1 MVPVKLELKNFMCY
15 KDATLDLDTIHLAC
29 LSGDN
34 GAGKSAILDALTWS
48 LWGKARATADE
59 LIAMGEIEM
68 QTTLEFYIN
77 EQLYRVKRYRTR
89 KGAGQTVIS
98 FQIKSPTGDWR
109 NISGNSQRGTQ
120 EEIVKALRMEYDTFI
135 NSAFLLQGR
144 ADEFMTRTPGER
156 KKVLSDILGLSF
168 YDDLET
174 AAKEEAREAEQR
186 RRRLDE
192 RLAELNQDLDLRPT
206 YERQKEQAQVEYA
219 ESQLAFA
226 KSETEFGDLQRRE
239 DELKAKDRQLNETRR
254 TVEKDRLEL
263 AETVH
268 SLRKTKDQIEVCQEY
283 ISRRDSIENGY
294 KEFVTVDRELE
305 ILNQKFERFQQ
316 LINLR
321 RSLQDTI
328 KQAGMRLEAQQHQL
342 TLSLKEVEELSQQLP
357 RLEKAFET
365 LKAETATATEAQQKL
380 DKLKTAR
387 QEKLGEN
394 RFLGE
399 QIKQSDKLLAEI
411 KERADHV
418 PHVGEACETCGT
430 QLTEEAREKTINER
444 RREFADQRKAGR
456 ELKERQE
463 ALQTELQTLEKDLRD
478 LEKPAAKLAELQRR
492 SGSLERE
499 LLQARQASDKATD
512 YRKKLEET
520 GHRLEKDEYCSEE
533 RAKLIQVDRESKE
546 LAYDETAR
554 QSLRVKRDSLKQFEQ
569 QKTALV
575 DAERRI
581 IQLQES
587 LERETLRESRLR
599 QNLAENEALVEKLVV
614 EVAELPMLTARRL
627 QASQRKEEADLK
639 LKSSQRALWQAESN
653 LKRCDELE
661 EEKKVKLAAL
671 NEAANQK
678 SVYGELAEAFGKK
691 GLQALIIDTVLP
703 ELEDESNKLLGGMS
717 DGRMSVRFETIRDSK
732 KGDAIET
739 LDLKISDEAG
749 VRSYELFSG
758 GEAFRVN
765 FAVRVALSKLLA
777 RRSGAALKT
786 LIIDEGFGSQD
797 GSGRERL
804 VDAIRS
810 IEDDFERVLVIT
822 HIQELKDVFPV
833 RIDVTKT
840 ANGSQIS
847 VN

>member
-1 MVPVKLELKNFMCY
+1 LVPVKLELKNFMCY

-48 LWGKARATADE
+48 LWGKARAAADE

-68 QTTLEFYIN
+68 QATLEFYIN

-98 FQIKSPTGDWR
+98 FQIKSPNGDWR

-120 EEIVKALRMEYDTFI
+120 EEIIKALRMEYDTFI

-174 AAKEEAREAEQR
+174 AAKEEVREAEQR

-206 YERQKEQAQVEYA
+206 YERQKEQAQAEYS

-239 DELKAKDRQLNETRR
+239 DELKTKDRQLNETRR

-263 AETVH
+263 AETVK
-268 SLRKTKDQIEVCQEY
+268 SLRQTKDQIEVCQEY
-283 ISRRDSIENGY
+283 ISRRDSIENGF

-328 KQAGMRLEAQQHQL
+328 KQTGMRLEAQQHQL
-342 TLSLKEVEELSQQLP
+342 NLSLKEVEELSQQLP
-357 RLEKAFET
+357 RLEKVFET
-365 LKAETATATEAQQKL
+365 LKVETAAATEAQQKV
-380 DKLKTAR
+380 DKLRTTV
-387 QEKLGEN
+387 QEKKGEN

-411 KERADHV
+411 KQRADHV

-430 QLTEEAREKTINER
+430 QLTEEAREKTINDR

-456 ELKERQE
+456 ELKERQD

-478 LEKPAAKLAELQRR
+478 LEKPAARMAELQRK

-499 LLQARQASDKATD
+499 LLQARQASDKAAD
-512 YRKKLEET
+512 YREKLVET
-520 GHRLEKDEYCSEE
+520 GQRLEKGEYCADE

-581 IQLQES
+581 VQLQES
-587 LERETLRESRLR
+587 LERETLREGRLR
-599 QNLAENEALVEKLVV
+599 RNLAENEVLIEKMVI

-627 QASQRKEEADLK
+627 QASQRKDEADLK

-653 LKRCDELE
+653 LKRCDELA
-661 EEKKVKLAAL
+661 EEKKIKLAAL

-703 ELEDESNKLLGGMS
+703 ELEDESNKLLAGMS

-810 IEDDFERVLVIT
+810 IEGDFERVLVIT

-833 RIDVTKT
+833 RIDITKT

>member
-15 KDATLDLDTIHLAC
+15 KDATLELDSIHLAC

-48 LWGKARATADE
+48 LWGKARASSDE

-68 QTTLEFYIN
+68 QTTLDFYIN
-77 EQLYRVKRYRTR
+77 EQLYRVKRFRTR

-98 FQIKSPTGDWR
+98 FQIKTPGGDWR

-120 EEIVKALRMEYDTFI
+120 EEIIKALRMEYDTFI

-144 ADEFMTRTPGER
+144 ADEFMTHTPGER

-168 YDDLET
+168 YDELEA
-174 AAKEEAREAEQR
+174 AAKEEVREAEQR
-186 RRRLDE
+186 RRRLEE
-192 RLAELNQDLDLRPT
+192 RLTELNQDLDLRPT
-206 YERQKEQAQVEYA
+206 YERQKEQAQTEYL
-219 ESQLAFA
+219 ENQLIFTR
-226 KSETEFGDLQRRE
+226 SETEFSDLQRRE

-254 TVEKDRLEL
+254 AVEKDRLEL
-263 AETVH
+263 AETVR
-268 SLRKTKDQIEVCQEY
+268 SLRQTRDQIEVAQEY
-283 ISRRDSIENGY
+283 ITRRDAIEKGY

-305 ILNQKFERFQQ
+305 ILNRKFERYNQ
-316 LINLR
+316 LLIER
-321 RSLQDTI
+321 RALEDKI
-328 KQAGMRLEAQQHQL
+328 KQTGMRLEAQQHQL
-342 TLSLKEVEELSQQLP
+342 TLSLKEVEEHSQQLP
-357 RLEKAFET
+357 RLEKGFET
-365 LKAETATATEAQQKL
+365 LKVETAAATEAQQKVE
-380 DKLKTAR
+380 KLRTTR
-387 QEKLGEN
+387 QEKMGEL
-394 RFLGE
+394 RFVAE
-399 QIKQSDKLLAEI
+399 EVKRNAKLLAEI

-430 QLTEEAREKTINER
+430 ELTEEAREKTINDR
-444 RREFADQRKAGR
+444 RREYADQRKAGK
-456 ELKERQE
+456 ELKDRQE
-463 ALQTELQTLEKDLRD
+463 ALQIEVQTLEKDLRD
-478 LEKPAAKLAELQRR
+478 LEKPAAKFAELQRK

-499 LLQARQASDKATD
+499 LLQARQANDKAAD
-512 YRKKLEET
+512 YRKRLLEV
-520 GHRLEKDEYCSEE
+520 GQRLEKEEYCSEE
-533 RAKLIQVDRESKE
+533 RAKLVQVDRESKE

-581 IQLQES
+581 VQLQES
-587 LERETLRESRLR
+587 LQRETLREGRLR
-599 QNLAENEALVEKLVV
+599 ENLAENETLTEKLALD
-614 EVAELPMLTARRL
+614 VAELPLLTAHRL
-627 QASQRKEEADLK
+627 QAFQRKDEADLK

-653 LKRCDELE
+653 LKRCEELA
-661 EEKKVKLAAL
+661 EEKKLKLAAL

-739 LDLKISDEAG
+739 LDLKISDESG

-797 GSGRERL
+797 GAGRERL

-810 IEDDFERVLVIT
+810 IEKDFERVLVIS

-833 RIDVTKT
+833 RIDITKT
-840 ANGSQIS
+840 ANGSTIS